1 MAVGRARSEA
11 SRRAILLAT
20 RDELTEQGY
29 DRLSI
34 DRIATAAG
42 VGKQT
47 IYRWYPSKS
56 ELVAD
61 CLVEGYIVR
70 PILTTSDTGDVR
82 RDITA
87 WIEAFA
93 EQSRVPAAASLTR
106 AITAAAAENTAVAA
120 HFQEQVRV
128 TQDVLVGR
136 LRAGIEAGQLRPGT
150 AVATVAET
158 IVGALLYRILTRQ
171 DLGDAFVADLADL
184 VFAGVLD
191 SRG

>member
-20 RDELTEQGY
+20 RDDLTEHGY

-70 PILTTSDTGDVR
+70 PVLTTSDTGDVR

-87 WIEAFA
+87 WIRAFA

-120 HFQEQVRV
+120 HYQEQARA
-128 TQDVLVGR
+128 TQEALVGR
-136 LRAGIEAGQLRPGT
+136 LEAAVRAGQVRPGSG
-150 AVATVAET
+150 VETVAET
-158 IVGALLYRILTRQ
+158 IVGGLLYRILTRQ
-171 DLGDAFVADLADL
+171 ELDDTFVVELAEL
-184 VFAGVLD
+184 VFRGVLEPAD
-191 SRG
+191 